1 MYENGGCPCM
11 TLGVS
16 FYEDPKRGESICMCT
31 HIKKK
36 RKHTSSYITPSLKE
50 CRHNLNNTSTN

>member
-16 FYEDPKRGESICMCT
+16 FYEDPEFSDPDLLGGCHVCLVVLAHDCPSHSGNPRNDKFRG
-31 HIKKK
+31 
-36 RKHTSSYITPSLKE
+36 L
-50 CRHNLNNTSTN
+50 